1 MERPSLFTVL
11 PDAKDTHTSTTIN
24 LPANHQRIT
33 ITTTLPDSVFD
44 RQHNLW
50 VLSDKLPLRPNQG
63 SMPSPHVKE
72 RGFDAILHPGI
83 NVVEVHLIAAIPR
96 HERVPGG
103 AETEL
108 EIFTI
113 FVNVMKD

>member
-1 MERPSLFTVL
+1 
-11 PDAKDTHTSTTIN
+11 
-24 LPANHQRIT
+24 
-33 ITTTLPDSVFD
+33 
-44 RQHNLW
+44 
-50 VLSDKLPLRPNQG
+50 
-63 SMPSPHVKE
+63 MPSPHVKE